1 MYFCVTFCHIFFS
14 LMMRKLLYKPTLAE
28 GLCWRTVPQSHRW
41 ATSLLATG
49 WGDRRFAS
57 DRALQGIQDYSP
69 IRDCRKSLVEG
80 LHTRAP
86 IRYTSLADGEARL
99 WSAWHSKQEW
109 GIGKVTVVVAN
120 LLSSLLSAFLE
131 VLIER
136 IATLLVSMH
145 WRGCAFSILVVC
157 LLLTCCVT
165 LVLVQVTVVSHCS
178 YKTQSRD
185 LLTYSIG

>member
-1 MYFCVTFCHIFFS
+1 M
-14 LMMRKLLYKPTLAE
+14 
-28 GLCWRTVPQSHRW
+28 
-41 ATSLLATG
+41 
-49 WGDRRFAS
+49 
-57 DRALQGIQDYSP
+57 
-69 IRDCRKSLVEG
+69 
-80 LHTRAP
+80 
-86 IRYTSLADGEARL
+86 
-99 WSAWHSKQEW
+99 
-109 GIGKVTVVVAN
+109 TVVVAN

-145 WRGCAFSILVVC
+145 WRGCAVSILVVC

-185 LLTYSIG
+185 RLTYSIG